1 MGTSIA
7 TTMWESRAA
16 LHHAHLTEPLVQ
28 GQGSFAATLDALKA
42 AGLSAEQALAQINQ
56 LINQQAFTRA
66 ADDIFLGSAGIFL
79 SLIALIWLTRRP
91 ASAAG
96 SAGAGGAH

>member
-1 MGTSIA
+1 MEEAREQIPGLTASVREMDLVTIPGT
-7 TTMWESRAA
+7 
-16 LHHAHLTEPLVQ
+16 
-28 GQGSFAATLDALKA
+28 
-42 AGLSAEQALAQINQ
+42 EQALVQVNQ